1 MERNLDQEKNK
12 YESIGIDEHRRVSDA
27 DAGVCG
33 IPDPVSVQDLYHR
46 SLGKNT
52 IPNDLYSQHDVKKG
66 LRNEDGTGVV
76 VGLTRICDVMG
87 YKVQDGHKVDTPG
100 ELFYREF
107 ALHDL
112 YNKVAASD
120 NTGYEEVCFLLLYGY
135 LPDASE
141 LLAFKTFLRA
151 EYCLPE
157 GFISRNI
164 LRSPTINIMN
174 KIQRAILLLY
184 GEDENPD
191 DPSIDNTLRQGLSVI
206 AKLPAICVYCYQAK
220 AHLLD
225 NKSLVVHPVR
235 TDLDMAESFLYLL
248 KGEGSYTPEEVTVLD
263 LMMILHADHGIGN
276 NSTFASLVVSST
288 QTDLYSC
295 FAAAVGSLKGPRH
308 GGANITCRQMMKTV
322 IEDLGTDASDDAIR
336 DVVRRMLNK
345 AYFDKSGLVYGMGH
359 AVYTISDPRSEL
371 LREHASVV
379 AAQAGLEAEFAFFK
393 RFADIACAEIKAIK
407 RKNVCANVDFYSG
420 FIYDMLGIPEDLY
433 TPLFVISR
441 AIGWLAHNLEDKINI
456 NRIIRPAGR
465 FVGNNFDTVNT

>member
-1 MERNLDQEKNK
+1 MDEFKHKDELNVMSKGKQVLD
-12 YESIGIDEHRRVSDA
+12 I
-27 DAGVCG
+27 
-33 IPDPVSVQDLYHR
+33 YHR
-46 SLGKNT
+46 AIGKNT
-52 IPNDLYSQHDVKKG
+52 IPNELYPKHDVKKG

-87 YKVQDGHKVDTPG
+87 YKVENGRKVDVPG
-100 ELFYREF
+100 ELFYRDF
-107 ALHDL
+107 TLDDL

-120 NTGYEEVCFLLLYGY
+120 ETGYEDTCFLLLYGY
-135 LPDASE
+135 LPDAGE
-141 LLAFKTFLRA
+141 LLIFKSFLQS
-151 EYCLPE
+151 EYSLPE

-191 DPSIDNTLRQGLSVI
+191 DPGIDNTLRQGLSVI

-220 AHLLD
+220 VHLLE
-225 NKSLVVHPVR
+225 NRSLVIHPVKNN
-235 TDLDMAESFLYLL
+235 LSMAESFLYLL
-248 KGEGSYTPEEVTVLD
+248 KGEGNYTHEEVMILD

-308 GGANITCRQMMKTV
+308 GGANITCRQMMKAV
-322 IEDLGTDASDDAIR
+322 IDDIGTDASDDEIQ
-336 DVVRRMLNK
+336 DVVRKMLRK
-345 AYFDKSGLVYGMGH
+345 EYFDRSGLIYGMGH

-371 LREHASVV
+371 LREHATTV
-379 AAQAGLEAEFAFFK
+379 AKQKGRVAELEFFK
-393 RFADIACAEIKAIK
+393 RFADIACAVIYEVKG
-407 RKNVCANVDFYSG
+407 KNVCANVDFYSG
-420 FIYDMLGIPEDLY
+420 FIYDMLGVPEDLY

-456 NRIIRPAGR
+456 NKIIRPAGK
-465 FVGNNFDTVNT
+465 FVGNNFD